1 MFEYDKIA
9 IGCNLSSAIYCF
21 YNQIPLIFVDKRK
34 VHPFDFF
41 EPNTDLSLLK
51 IEPLRYDLK
60 RSDEGVTLF
69 GASKAQVYE
78 KMLALLS
85 LSGLIP
91 FSNLVKSMNIGKKYI
106 KVVTN
111 GNKVFNIGYE
121 KLLVFDDINISG
133 LPGIIKT
140 DEDQLVQV
148 LDWFE
153 VNLGATHD
161 IDHIKTND
169 HFIRDIF
176 FYQSNRASVQSSRKD
191 LVAISYL
198 TTRDAKYEYQYS
210 DTYARFRVIELMK
223 EAGIRGTK
231 NGKNPNYPERSPE
244 PYKWLSPKIELMQRE
259 ISPLTM
265 PKYRNTKNIK
275 FCYDPPEKIIL
286 DNTIKIN
293 TYTSKLLNAL

>member
-21 YNQIPLIFVDKRK
+21 YNQIPMIFVEKRK

-51 IEPLRYDLK
+51 IEPLRYDLT
-60 RSDEGVTLF
+60 RSDDGVTLF
-69 GASKAQVYE
+69 GASKTQVYE

-91 FSNLVKSMNIGKKYI
+91 FSNLAKSVNINKKDI
-106 KVVTN
+106 KIVTER
-111 GNKVFNIGYE
+111 NKVFNVAYK
-121 KLLVFDDINISG
+121 KLLVFDDTKING
-133 LPGIIKT
+133 LSNIIKK
-140 DEDQLVQV
+140 DESQSVQV

-161 IDHIKTND
+161 IDHITTKN
-169 HFIRDIF
+169 HFIKDIF
-176 FYQSNRASVQSSRKD
+176 FYQSNRASVHSNRKD

-198 TTRDAKYEYQYS
+198 TPKEAKYEYQYS
-210 DTYARFRVIELMK
+210 DTYARFKVLELMK

-231 NGKNPNYPERSPE
+231 NGKNPNYPERSSE

-259 ISPLTM
+259 ISSLPM

-275 FCYDPPEKIIL
+275 FCYDLPEKIIEE
-286 DNTIKIN
+286 NTVKIN

>member
-34 VHPFDFF
+34 VHPFEFF

-60 RSDEGVTLF
+60 RSDKGVTLF
-69 GASKAQVYE
+69 GASKTQVYE

-85 LSGLIP
+85 LSGLVP
-91 FSNLVKSMNIGKKYI
+91 FSNLAKSINIGKKHI
-106 KVVTN
+106 KVATK
-111 GNKVFNIGYE
+111 GNKVFNVGYK
-121 KLLVFDDINISG
+121 KLLVFDDGGISG
-133 LPGIIKT
+133 LPGIIKR

-161 IDHIKTND
+161 IDHIETKD
-169 HFIRDIF
+169 HFIKDIF
-176 FYQSNRASVQSSRKD
+176 FYQSNRASVQSNRKD
-191 LVAISYL
+191 LVAISHL
-198 TTRDAKYEYQYS
+198 TSKEAKYEYQYS
-210 DTYARFRVIELMK
+210 DTYARFKALELMK
-223 EAGIRGTK
+223 AAGIRGTK
-231 NGKNPNYPERSPE
+231 NGKNPNYPERSSE

-259 ISPLTM
+259 ITPLPM

-275 FCYDPPEKIIL
+275 FCYDLPEKIL
-286 DNTIKIN
+286 AENTIKIN